1 MSTIINLDK
10 KRQDDFLNKR
20 LDKNLSRDEVLK
32 IINIYHLTLE
42 QNIQNILSAKS
53 SMQDAVNYI
62 YEQFAKSGLDKIE
75 LDINT
80 HDINLTIN
88 DLDKDFLDNLDFAI
102 TLCAEE
108 ICPVLPTDAI
118 SLHWINED
126 PAMNNLNDVQLNM
139 AFQKTRENIYNL
151 MKKFMI
157 ENNL

>member
-1 MSTIINLDK
+1 MSTVINLDK
-10 KRQDDFLNKR
+10 KRKDDFLNKR

-88 DLDKDFLDNLDFAI
+88 DLDK
-102 TLCAEE
+102 AEG
-108 ICPVLPTDAI
+108 
-118 SLHWINED
+118 HINNFMD
-126 PAMNNLNDVQLNM
+126 YIKINMN
-139 AFQKTRENIYNL
+139 KI
-151 MKKFMI
+151 
-157 ENNL
+157 